1 MFPFLTILIV
11 FCITLSYYIKKSDA
25 SQQDVMDSF
34 FEKERLANSVRKKD
48 ISQLNYITIPFDKIP
63 YHLDTTIEKE
73 FMSFSE
79 KIMVNFDGVSNTD
92 LKLQY
97 GTGNLQILSEYDTN
111 YINMIALLPDYAN
124 ELQEAGHM
132 DAAQLLLEF
141 AIETKANSRKIYKQL
156 FSIYKETNQ
165 TDKLSA
171 LQEAA
176 LALPE
181 TTRILVQKDLSS
193 IS

>member
-176 LALPE
+176 LTLPE